1 MSSPTPLL
9 SIERNVQSAAR
20 SEGVDISLAQNR
32 ERLRTLISGAI
43 DEWQSANPARPLTSE
58 ARRYLAQ
65 RAEADVAGYGPL
77 QALLEDDSVW
87 EIIVNSPEAIFVKRH
102 GRPTAFHGAAFHDAD
117 HLRRTVERIL
127 ADSGLGQRAL
137 DPAEGLQ
144 DAQLRGGARLHIV
157 HADLTREGSLALNI
171 RKFTGL
177 PRRSLDDL
185 VEGGMLSQAA
195 ASLLR
200 AAQSAN
206 ASIVFS
212 GPPGSGKTTLLS
224 ALAAEMPA
232 DTRVVVAEE
241 VLETHIPLPNVA
253 HLQTRPARPER
264 PAVDLRRLVAGFLR
278 MAPDLAIVGEVRDH
292 EALPL
297 VLTLSSGV
305 SGYTTLHATSARA
318 ALSRLRLLVQIA
330 GHSIPFPAATQM
342 VTDAVDL
349 VVHCTRLEGRPAV
362 TEIHAVED
370 SAAGADSTT
379 FTTTPLF
386 MHSPSGL
393 LPSGLV
399 PARLGERARSR
410 GDAEFRRR
418 LQGLESHDA

>member
-1 MSSPTPLL
+1 MSTPTPLL
-9 SIERNVQSAAR
+9 TIERSVQSAAR
-20 SEGVDISLAQNR
+20 SEGVDISLAENR
-32 ERLRTLISGAI
+32 ERLRALIAGAI
-43 DEWQSANPARPLTSE
+43 DAWQHDNPARPLTAE
-58 ARRYLAQ
+58 ARHYLAQ

-87 EIIVNSPEAIFVKRH
+87 EIMVNSPEAIFVKRH
-102 GRPTAFHGAAFHDAD
+102 GRPTAFYGAAFHDAE

-144 DAQLRGGARLHIV
+144 DAQLKGGARLHVV

-185 VEGGMLSQAA
+185 VQGGMLSETAA
-195 ASLLR
+195 ALLR
-200 AAQSAN
+200 AAQRAH

-232 DTRVVVAEE
+232 ETRVVVAEE
-241 VLETHIPLPNVA
+241 VLETHVPLPNVA

-264 PAVDLRRLVAGFLR
+264 PAVDLRLLVAGFLR
-278 MAPDLAIVGEVRDH
+278 MAPDLAIVGEVRDR

-305 SGYTTLHATSARA
+305 TGYTTLHSTSARA

-330 GHSIPFPAATQM
+330 GHSIPFAAATQM
-342 VTDAVDL
+342 VSDAVDL
-349 VVHCTRLEGRPAV
+349 VVHCTRLEGRPTV
-362 TEIHAVED
+362 TEVHAVED
-370 SAAGADSTT
+370 PAAGADSTT
-379 FTTTPLF
+379 FTTTPMF
-386 MHSPSGL
+386 VHSPSGL
-393 LPSGLV
+393 RPTGLI
-399 PARLGERARSR
+399 PGRLAERAVSR
-410 GDAEFRRR
+410 GEGGFRRE
-418 LQGLESHDA
+418 LPGLDSHDA

>member
-9 SIERNVQSAAR
+9 SIERSVQSAAR
-20 SEGVDISLAQNR
+20 SEGVDISLPENR
-32 ERLRTLISGAI
+32 ERLRALINGAI
-43 DEWQSANPARPLTSE
+43 DEWQNANPARPLTTE
-58 ARRYLAQ
+58 AKRYIAQ

-77 QALLEDDSVW
+77 QALLEDDTVW
-87 EIIVNSPEAIFVKRH
+87 EIMVNSPDAIFVKRH
-102 GRPTAFHGAAFHDAD
+102 GRPAAFHGAAFHDSD

-144 DAQLRGGARLHIV
+144 DSQLTGGARLHVV

-185 VEGGMLSQAA
+185 AEGGMLSQAA

-200 AAQSAN
+200 AAQSAG

-232 DTRVVVAEE
+232 ETRVVVAEE
-241 VLETHIPLPNVA
+241 VLETHVPLPNVA

-264 PAVDLRRLVAGFLR
+264 PAIDLRRLVAGFLR

-292 EALPL
+292 EGPPL
-297 VLTLSSGV
+297 RYIRRWKVAWPVFSSPGRVNRVEFQGSRSSPATLGIEP
-305 SGYTTLHATSARA
+305 R
-318 ALSRLRLLVQIA
+318 
-330 GHSIPFPAATQM
+330 
-342 VTDAVDL
+342 
-349 VVHCTRLEGRPAV
+349 
-362 TEIHAVED
+362 
-370 SAAGADSTT
+370 
-379 FTTTPLF
+379 
-386 MHSPSGL
+386 
-393 LPSGLV
+393 
-399 PARLGERARSR
+399 
-410 GDAEFRRR
+410 
-418 LQGLESHDA
+418 